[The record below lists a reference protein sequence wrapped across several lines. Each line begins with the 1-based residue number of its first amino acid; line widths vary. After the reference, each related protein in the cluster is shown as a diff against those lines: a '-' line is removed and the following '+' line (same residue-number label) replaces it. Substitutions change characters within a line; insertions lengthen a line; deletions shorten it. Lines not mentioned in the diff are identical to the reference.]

1 METLR
6 APRTI
11 LTVLILA
18 LLASVPVAASAIGQP
33 FYMTLF
39 MRVMIYA
46 LAAISLNL
54 ILGYGGLVSFGH
66 ALYLGIG
73 AYSVAILA
81 SQGITSGPVQ
91 LAAALLTSLVIAAI
105 TGAISLRVSGIAFI
119 MITLAFAQMF
129 FFMAVSL
136 KQFGGDEG
144 MTIPALSDFGPLD
157 LSQKPVFYYTV
168 LVLVAASLYMSKR
181 IVESRFGLVLRGSKS
196 NDRRMK
202 ALGFPTFRYKLAA
215 YVISAMMC
223 SVAGLLLANLTGFSS
238 PDYMAWNRS
247 GELIVMAVLGGM
259 GTVIGPV
266 AGATALMLVE
276 EILSSY
282 TEHWM
287 LILGPLIVIAA
298 ILARSGIAGIFRAA
312 GEEGQ

>member
-11 LTVLILA
+11 LTILVLA

-81 SQGITSGPVQ
+81 SKGITSGPIQ
-91 LAAALLTSLVIAAI
+91 LVAALVMSLVIAVI

-144 MTIPALSDFGPLD
+144 MTIPAMSDFGPLD
-157 LSQKPVFYYTV
+157 LSQKPVFYYAV
-168 LVLVAASLYMSKR
+168 LILVAASLYMSKR

-238 PDYMAWNRS
+238 PDYMAWSRS

-266 AGATALMLVE
+266 VGATALMLVE
-276 EILSSY
+276 EILSTY

-287 LILGPLIVIAA
+287 LIMGPLIVIAA
-298 ILARSGIAGIFRAA
+298 ILAKSGIAGIFRAA